1 MNIEIAKQFK
11 TLDQFSVDPPVLPP
25 KLTVLG
31 TKAAVSLVVNDQ
43 RSFKVSHLNKVPDN
57 VSADFMLCG
66 DCSATQVNHTKLD
79 ARVKGC
85 PGGLDLFSKCI
96 ESTMRKVLTREAY
109 KLKDLYQV
117 DMTKEYG
124 FHCCSR
130 AQADLLVS
138 VARVVMLQTHADFLN
153 LPLATKDNSRK
164 GLSEAEMYKHLET
177 YLNYSLIDND
187 PAESWRLRRQALESY
202 EKLKTAT
209 EELVHSTARSEGF
222 LSHMFS
228 HEVAP
233 AGSLREV
240 GQKFTRDLLGAGY
253 SEPKTA
259 TTLYTLASSGVGPI
273 ASLVSPLSPS
283 MPQSC

>member
-1 MNIEIAKQFK
+1 MLPPVLKYFYFKRNITHAYNKDYTLANLTPWGYAEVQQDYLTLGGSKLHHLIRRAFPTWFKFNSVYCMQPMYTPAMNIEIAKQFK
-11 TLDQFSVDPPVLPP
+11 TLDQFSVDPPASPP

-31 TKAAVSLVVNDQ
+31 TTAAVSLVVNDQ
-43 RSFKVSHLNKVPDN
+43 KSFKVSHLNKVPDN

-85 PGGLDLFSKCI
+85 PGGLDSFSKCI

-138 VARVVMLQTHADFLN
+138 VARVAMLQTHADFLN
-153 LPLATKDNSRK
+153 LPLATKDNNRK
-164 GLSEAEMYKHLET
+164 GFPKQKCT
-177 YLNYSLIDND
+177 NT
-187 PAESWRLRRQALESY
+187 WRR
-202 EKLKTAT
+202 T
-209 EELVHSTARSEGF
+209 
-222 LSHMFS
+222 
-228 HEVAP
+228 
-233 AGSLREV
+233 
-240 GQKFTRDLLGAGY
+240 
-253 SEPKTA
+253 
-259 TTLYTLASSGVGPI
+259 
-273 ASLVSPLSPS
+273 
-283 MPQSC
+283 